1 METAESKSPTTQN
14 SPSSSVSEDVLHLG
28 SPTKLSDEDI
38 AKAVAHHNR
47 HHSGDQPQQAAAK
60 NAQGKKRR

>member
-14 SPSSSVSEDVLHLG
+14 SASSSVSEDVLHLG
-28 SPTKLSDEDI
+28 SPTKLSAEEV
-38 AKAVAHHNR
+38 AKAIAHHNR

-60 NAQGKKRR
+60 NALGKKRR